1 MASPTT
7 AASVKFGA
15 TTLAAVASASANV
28 SQSPIDITDVGATY
42 KKMTAGIL
50 EGSVDLELFWDSTAT
65 GHSTITTAL
74 GGTGLISSVEVIW
87 ASGKSIKGDGIVEN
101 LKVSVAPNGVAQ
113 ASCSIRFANGAIT
126 ITA

>member
-42 KKMTAGIL
+42 KKMASGIL
-50 EGSVDLELFWDSTAT
+50 EGSVDIELFWDTTAT
-65 GHSTITTAL
+65 GHSTITSAL
-74 GGTGLISSVEVIW
+74 SGTGLISSVEVIW

-113 ASCSIRFANGAIT
+113 ASCSIRFANGSIT

>member
-50 EGSVDLELFWDSTAT
+50 EGSVDLEP
-65 GHSTITTAL
+65 
-74 GGTGLISSVEVIW
+74 
-87 ASGKSIKGDGIVEN
+87 
-101 LKVSVAPNGVAQ
+101 VSYTHLRAHE
-113 ASCSIRFANGAIT
+113 T
-126 ITA
+126 

>member
-15 TTLAAVASASANV
+15 NTLAAVASASANL
-28 SQSPIDITDVGATY
+28 SQGSIDVTDLGATY
-42 KKMTAGIL
+42 KKLSAGIL

-74 GGTGLISSVEVIW
+74 ASTGIISSVEVIW
-87 ASGKSIKGDGIVEN
+87 SSGHSIKGDAIVEN

-113 ASCSIRFANGAIT
+113 ASCSIRYANGAIT
-126 ITA
+126 VT